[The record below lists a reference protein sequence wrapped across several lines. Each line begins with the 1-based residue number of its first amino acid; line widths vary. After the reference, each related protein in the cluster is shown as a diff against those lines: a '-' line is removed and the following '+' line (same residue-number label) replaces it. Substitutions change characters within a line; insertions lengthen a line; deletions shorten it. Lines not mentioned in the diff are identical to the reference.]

1 MPYTSHHGTASKL
14 LLCERALDEGPTRAT
29 GLALPPAYLHVID
42 QGLPMTRLD
51 VGIGQCVT
59 SCNPDDYIITVGLGS
74 CVAIVAYDLELAV
87 GGMIHIR
94 LPLSTIDAD
103 RAQLMPG
110 MYVDT
115 GLPVLL
121 DAMHAH
127 GCRKSNLA
135 VKVAGGAA
143 MYDDGGHFAVG
154 KRNVS
159 ETNRLLW
166 KAGLFIAAEDVGGT
180 QARTVL
186 LYVGDGRCILR
197 MQREEY
203 LL

>member
-1 MPYTSHHGTASKL
+1 MPYTSHHGTASEL
-14 LLCERALDEGPTRAT
+14 PLRERALDESPAQVA
-29 GLALPPAYLHVID
+29 GLALPPAYHHAIAA
-42 QGLPMTRLD
+42 GLPVTRLD

-59 SCNPDDYIITVGLGS
+59 SCDPDDYIITVGLGS
-74 CVAIVAYDLELAV
+74 CVAIIAYDLELAV

-94 LPLSTIDAD
+94 LPLSTIDTE
-103 RAQLMPG
+103 RAQLTPG

-127 GCRKSNLA
+127 GCKKSNLA
-135 VKVAGGAA
+135 VKVAGGAS

-159 ETNRLLW
+159 ETNRLLS
-166 KAGLFIAAEDVGGT
+166 KAGLSVAAADVGGT

-197 MQREEY
+197 TQREEY